1 MCPVNEMRT
10 MEKVAKLELRLDFIN
25 LNLHEK
31 SVVFLLEKTRSVVF
45 GTLVLDEDAVVG
57 HCDAIIGET

>member
-10 MEKVAKLELRLDFIN
+10 MEKVVKLELRLDFIN

-31 SVVFLLEKTRSVVF
+31 SGVF
-45 GTLVLDEDAVVG
+45 
-57 HCDAIIGET
+57 